1 MTHVGFNKGI
11 MNRGINIVLMCLVAM
26 SAIGQSTIRGDV
38 KNNNGEKLEFA
49 SIFLVGTSYGAVSQ
63 VDGTYTIEG
72 VPTGAYTLKCTFLG
86 YTPSEQEILV
96 AGSEV
101 RYDIVMGGDAFQLD
115 EIEVYANRL
124 DSETAYAYKTVN
136 KEEIQDRNTGQDM
149 PFLLRFQPSMVVTS
163 DAGAGIGYTGARI
176 RGSDPTRV
184 NVTINGIPL
193 NDSESQGVF
202 WVDLPDLATSVKDI
216 QIVRG
221 VGPSTNGAGAFGGTI
236 GVNTLDTRINSYVDA
251 TLGSGSYGTF
261 RSSVALGTG
270 LMNDRYTVD
279 ARYSIIKSDGYI
291 DRASSDL
298 SSWYF
303 SAGRLTQNSS
313 LRFLA
318 LSGHETTYQSW
329 YGSPESRVN
338 GDEGELR
345 NHYNNNV
352 GSLYNGVQ
360 DSINLFGSDRRF
372 NYYQYENQVDDY
384 RQTHLQLHSFN
395 KLGDHFL
402 FNGSLHYTKGK
413 GFFEEFKADEDLEDY
428 DISGGGSSDLVRRRW
443 LDNDFYG
450 LTFLAS
456 YDADDFALSLGGGA
470 NNYVGGHFGKVIDVD
485 SGQDFDRDN
494 RYYFNE
500 GNKSDINVFLKGDY
514 HITDRLTVFSDLQVR
529 TIGYDVEGDDND
541 GVDISIEDD
550 FTFFNPKAGFL
561 YKINNQWE
569 GYASFAVANKE
580 PGRSD
585 FTDNPI
591 EQLPRSESLQDWE
604 AGLKYGQPSAHVGV
618 NLYYMNYKDQLVNT
632 GLLNDVGSAIRINA
646 PSSYRRGIE
655 LEVEGAQGK
664 WQYAANA
671 TLSQNKISQV
681 DEIIYDYTNGFEV
694 ITNTVNDV
702 DISFSPS
709 LIGAATLG
717 YSPVQGFSSQLLWKY
732 VGSQFLDNTSNDA
745 RMLDAYQTID
755 IALMYT
761 PKIKKT
767 RNVSLQ
773 LDVRNV
779 LSTLYSANGYTYSYI
794 VGDLITENFL
804 YPQAERNFM
813 LTLRV
818 GL

>member
-1 MTHVGFNKGI
+1 MIEI
-11 MNRGINIVLMCLVAM
+11 MNRGIIITLLCFISISIFSQA
-26 SAIGQSTIRGDV
+26 TIRGTV

-49 SIFLVGTSYGAVSQ
+49 SVFLVGTSYGSVSQ
-63 VDGTYTIEG
+63 VDGTYAIEG
-72 VPTGAYTLKCTFLG
+72 VPTGSYTLKCTFLG
-86 YTPSEQEILV
+86 YTPTEQSILV
-96 AGSEV
+96 AGTEV
-101 RYDIVMGGDAFQLD
+101 RYDITLGGDAFQLD

-124 DSETAYAYKTVN
+124 DSESAYAYTMVN
-136 KEEIQDRNTGQDM
+136 KEEIEDRNSGQDM

-216 QIVRG
+216 QVVRG
-221 VGPSTNGAGAFGGTI
+221 VGPSTNGAGSFGGTI

-251 TLGSGSYGTF
+251 TLGAGSYGTF

-303 SAGRLTQNSS
+303 SAGRLAQNSS

-318 LSGHETTYQSW
+318 FSGHETTYQSW
-329 YGSPESRVN
+329 FGSPESKVN
-338 GDEGELR
+338 GEEDELR

-352 GSLYNGVQ
+352 GSLYNGAQ

-395 KLGDHFL
+395 KLSERIL
-402 FNGSLHYTKGK
+402 FNASLHYTKGK

-428 DISGGGSSDLVRRRW
+428 EISGGGSSDLVRRRW

-450 LTFLAS
+450 LTFLTS
-456 YDADDFALSLGGGA
+456 YDTEKVTVSLGGGA
-470 NNYVGGHFGKVIDVD
+470 NNYVGGHFGKVIDVI

-514 HITDRLTVFSDLQVR
+514 RLNDKLTLFSDLQVR

-541 GVDISIEDD
+541 GVDINIEDD
-550 FTFFNPKAGFL
+550 FSFFNPKAGLL
-561 YKINNQWE
+561 YRFNNEWE

-591 EQLPRSESLQDWE
+591 ERLPRSENLQDWE
-604 AGLKYGQPSAHVGV
+604 AGVKYNQPSGSIGV
-618 NLYYMNYKDQLVNT
+618 NFYYMNYTDQLVNT

-646 PSSYRRGIE
+646 PSSFRRGIE
-655 LEVEGAQGK
+655 LEASGAQGK

-671 TLSQNKISQV
+671 TLSQNKIDQV

-694 ITNTVNDV
+694 ITNTIDDV

-709 LIGAATLG
+709 VIGAATIG
-717 YSPVQGFSSQLLWKY
+717 YSPRNDFSTQLLFKY
-732 VGSQFLDNTSNDA
+732 VGSQFLDNTSNDE
-745 RMLDAYQTID
+745 RKIDAYQTLD
-755 IALMYT
+755 LAFMYE
-761 PKIKKT
+761 PKIKNTK
-767 RNVSLQ
+767 RVSIQ

-779 LSTLYSANGYTYSYI
+779 LSNLYSANGYTYSFI
-794 VGDLITENFL
+794 FGDLITENFL
-804 YPQAERNFM
+804 YPQADRNFM